1 MCSTR
6 CSVLRLLSYGMAMGG
21 MSMYGDQYGAM
32 GRPSPYGPYGGHMP
46 HHPVKEMVKPPYSYI
61 ALIAMAIQTAPGQKI
76 TLNGIYQYIM
86 DKFPFYRENK
96 QGWQNSIRHNLSLNE
111 CFVKVPRDDKK
122 PGKGS
127 YWMLHPESHNMFD
140 NGSYLRRRRRF
151 KRSPA
156 EKEREERMKR
166 LEEERKEGV
175 VKEDLEEG
183 EINHGGSRRNVE
195 GGALGSSS
203 SASGSMSDGGVGGE
217 PSVKMEKDAQ
227 GPHGSLSPGEMNRG
241 GAKVEPTDSVPPL
254 HSTSASSSSSGS
266 SEGAGHLSQDHL
278 PHHSHY
284 PQNYQHHLHGMGG
297 SALRGHH
304 HLHHA
309 HSLNPHHQTNL
320 AGHSH
325 LQAGL
330 GVASLQSSGSSL
342 CPPLGAGPSVGPD
355 PLSPIGESSVSNFSV
370 ENFLSPSASSSITP
384 ASQLSSGG
392 GSLDH
397 MGASSAGSLSRPPP
411 LVSPHLMA
419 YSSRSSQSAADLY
432 RPGTAC
438 SQASSP
444 PATPYSSS
452 YHCTSG
458 NGGSN
463 VYPAPS
469 TPHVSGQHSQHHQH
483 QHQGMSGGH
492 HHHQSQH
499 GVMNMSTSSINGN
512 SSNSSPSTANNGGV
526 AASAGAED
534 GAGSPHG
541 TPHHHINH
549 NSHLVP
555 HHSTSSLPNANGLSP
570 SVFSQMSQHKDFAY
584 PRANGWYMNPTGDLN
599 PGPSD
604 FSSFSVRDMFQNSA
618 SCQLAAFR
626 SPSYKSSAAS
636 YYDCTKY

>member
-1 MCSTR
+1 MFKLNTFQAVQCASIAFDCYISIIFSSSPST
-6 CSVLRLLSYGMAMGG
+6 SSL
-21 MSMYGDQYGAM
+21 
-32 GRPSPYGPYGGHMP
+32 
-46 HHPVKEMVKPPYSYI
+46 HHI
-61 ALIAMAIQTAPGQKI
+61 
-76 TLNGIYQYIM
+76 
-86 DKFPFYRENK
+86 R

-156 EKEREERMKR
+156 EKEREERLKR
-166 LEEERKEGV
+166 LEEERKEGA

-183 EINHGGSRRNVE
+183 EINHSGNRRNTE
-195 GGALGSSS
+195 GGAVGSSNS
-203 SASGSMSDGGVGGE
+203 TSGSMSDGGGGGVSGVE
-217 PSVKMEKDAQ
+217 PSVKMEKDAL
-227 GPHGSLSPGEMNRG
+227 GPHGSLSPGEMSRSG
-241 GAKVEPTDSVPPL
+241 TKVEPADAAQPL
-254 HSTSASSSSSGS
+254 HSNSTSSSLSAS
-266 SEGAGHLSQDHL
+266 SEGAGHLGQD
-278 PHHSHY
+278 HHSHQSHY
-284 PQNYQHHLHGMGG
+284 TQNYQHHLHGMGG
-297 SALRGHH
+297 ASLRGQH

-309 HSLNPHHQTNL
+309 HSLNPHHQANL
-320 AGHSH
+320 GGHSQ

-330 GVASLQSSGSSL
+330 GVASLQGSGGAL
-342 CPPLGAGPSVGPD
+342 CPPLGSVPPGGPD

-370 ENFLSPSASSSITP
+370 ENFLSPSASASATP
-384 ASQLSSGG
+384 VSHLSNGG

-397 MGASSAGSLSRPPP
+397 MGSSSVGSLSRPPP

-419 YSSRSSQSAADLY
+419 YSSRSGQSAADLY

-452 YHCTSG
+452 YHCS
-458 NGGSN
+458 NGGSSA
-463 VYPAPS
+463 YPAPS
-469 TPHVSGQHSQHHQH
+469 TPHVSSQQAQHHQH
-483 QHQGMSGGH
+483 QHQSAMGSGH
-492 HHHQSQH
+492 HLHQSQH
-499 GVMNMSTSSINGN
+499 GVMNMSTSNMNNN
-512 SSNSSPSTANNGGV
+512 SSSTGSPSAANNNGG
-526 AASAGAED
+526 AAAATSSGSGED
-534 GAGSPHG
+534 GTGSPHS
-541 TPHHHINH
+541 TPHHHLNH
-549 NSHLVP
+549 NNHLVPP
-555 HHSTSSLPNANGLSP
+555 HHSTSSLHNANGLSP

-604 FSSFSVRDMFQNSA
+604 FSSFTSMSVRDMFQNSA

-626 SPSYKSSAAS
+626 TPSYKSPAAS